1 MSQFSGSSYG
11 RYSRIWLIITGVIL
25 LAVGGGMA
33 LVLGT
38 IPFAGGAML
47 GTGGILAIVGIGL
60 IVVGLVVGRRA
71 AATDQ
76 LLTSGIPGQASITG
90 LTQTGMYFNENPQVR
105 MQLIVSLP
113 GQQPYAAQ
121 HTEIVPLILLGRL
134 SSGAPLSVRV
144 DPADFNRIAVDWSS
158 TGFAPGVPMGG
169 MPMAQAQPMAYG
181 QPWPRHSRCPEAD
194 GRRTGRSPPPGSPP
208 ASGMDESLS
217 QVQAAM
223 AGTGTA
229 AAAPFATAD
238 QGNYTV
244 EQLRAYLRQSGL
256 QASARVDRL
265 EDMGKIVGDERL
277 YTMEMTLNIP
287 GQAPQ
292 KLPASAAMVP
302 VRSSHK
308 LFQGMNVPVRYEA
321 TNPNLLMV
329 EWDKI

>member
-33 LVLGT
+33 LMLGT

-60 IVVGLVVGRRA
+60 IIAGLVVGRRA

-76 LLTSGIPGQASITG
+76 LLASGIPGQASITG
-90 LTQTGMYFNENPQVR
+90 LTQTGMYLNENPQVR
-105 MQLIVSLP
+105 MNLIVSLP
-113 GQQPYAAQ
+113 GQQPYAAT
-121 HTEIVPLILLGRL
+121 HSEIVPLILLGRL

-144 DPADFNRIAVDWSS
+144 DPTDFNRIAVDWST
-158 TGFAPGVPMGG
+158 TGFAPAAPMAG
-169 MPMAQAQPMAYG
+169 MPMAPTQPMPGMTQPGQPMAGMPIAAAQPMSA
-181 QPWPRHSRCPEAD
+181 
-194 GRRTGRSPPPGSPP
+194 PGTPA
-208 ASGMDESLS
+208 ASGMNESLS

-229 AAAPFATAD
+229 AAAPFASAD

-256 QASARVDRL
+256 PGSARVDRL

-302 VRSSHK
+302 VSSSHK